1 MRPYQG
7 YKQSNSFRGFIKGFG
22 QGALGCAISPI
33 TGLTR
38 SLNLISLGLAI
49 QAIHFSNMGLSDIEK
64 VDPKLVWARP
74 RRRIEV
80 RGQIKTYSQ
89 DIALI
94 NQLLVIVGTEI
105 QFLQNQQMRFYAVL
119 PKINKKGH
127 EIKYQKCILL
137 ITTDYI
143 MFLQVPN
150 FFRMQK
156 DQKIIFSESLLFC
169 EKLSNILS
177 YTCQKNQSKNRTLF
191 FL

>member
-1 MRPYQG
+1 
-7 YKQSNSFRGFIKGFG
+7 
-22 QGALGCAISPI
+22 
-33 TGLTR
+33 
-38 SLNLISLGLAI
+38 
-49 QAIHFSNMGLSDIEK
+49 MGLSDIEK

-150 FFRMQK
+150 FFRM
-156 DQKIIFSESLLFC
+156 
-169 EKLSNILS
+169 
-177 YTCQKNQSKNRTLF
+177 
-191 FL
+191 